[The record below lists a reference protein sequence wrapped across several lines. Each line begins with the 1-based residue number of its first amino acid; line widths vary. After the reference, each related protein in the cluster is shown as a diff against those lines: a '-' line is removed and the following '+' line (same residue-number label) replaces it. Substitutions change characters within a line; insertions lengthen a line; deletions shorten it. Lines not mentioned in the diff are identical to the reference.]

1 LIEIKKEDKMRRFG
15 YFVLGVGMGGLI
27 CSLLV
32 LLFTPAS
39 GEDLRGKLSSK
50 SQKVVE
56 DVRQAALRRRVEL
69 EQELAR
75 LRAPSQQ

>member
-1 LIEIKKEDKMRRFG
+1 MRRFG
-15 YFVLGVGMGGLI
+15 YFVLGIGMGSLI

-32 LLFTPAS
+32 LLFTPSS
-39 GEDLRGKLSSK
+39 GEEFRGRISIT

-56 DVRQAALRRRVEL
+56 DVRQAAQRRRAEL

-75 LRAPSQQ
+75 LRSPSS